1 MSKKSRDNQFTE
13 AQLVKELKSCM
24 RCKYFWSNNNRCANG
39 ACQKKSG
46 KEIKKDNLP
55 DKCKG
60 CPYYRGNGYCFPCMK
75 DLMNN

>member
-1 MSKKSRDNQFTE
+1 MSKKSRGNHYTE

-24 RCKYFWSNNNRCANG
+24 ICKYFWGNNNRCANG

>member
-1 MSKKSRDNQFTE
+1 MSKKSRGNHYTE

-24 RCKYFWSNNNRCANG
+24 RCKYFWGNNNRCANG

>member
-24 RCKYFWSNNNRCANG
+24 RCKYFWGNNNRCANG

-46 KEIKKDNLP
+46 KEIKKIICQTSVRDVLTTEE
-55 DKCKG
+55 
-60 CPYYRGNGYCFPCMK
+60 MVTVSHV
-75 DLMNN
+75 

>member
-1 MSKKSRDNQFTE
+1 
-13 AQLVKELKSCM
+13 M
-24 RCKYFWSNNNRCANG
+24 RCKYFWGNNNRCANG

>member
-1 MSKKSRDNQFTE
+1 MSKKIRGDQFTE

-24 RCKYFWSNNNRCANG
+24 RCKYFWGNNHRCANG